1 MCLGPKSDLRSEE
14 VKDEVKILAIPC
26 SKRDF
31 HAPMSLINIF
41 MKRCERSDHE
51 TNLDKGPHYSLN
63 SWQ

>member
-1 MCLGPKSDLRSEE
+1 MSDLRSEE

-41 MKRCERSDHE
+41 MKKRSDHKN
-51 TNLDKGPHYSLN
+51 NLDKGPH
-63 SWQ
+63 

>member
-1 MCLGPKSDLRSEE
+1 MSDLRSEE

-31 HAPMSLINIF
+31 HAPMSLKDVF
-41 MKRCERSDHE
+41 MKKRSDYE